1 MIKMTARMQIIYVNI
16 MIWLIGRLLEAASKV
31 DKLIQYEISAL
42 PDAFTFSMGIL
53 PNGPE
58 FIVQKQADGTFYCS
72 RKNDTIPAELIIS
85 FKHVKH
91 AFLILSFQESTAR
104 SFANDRMLLNG
115 EVDLGMIIVRCLDR
129 MESLVLPKFIAV
141 RAVKRYPSISLSK
154 KLTLAVKIYM
164 QVLAGLFRRSHV

>member
-1 MIKMTARMQIIYVNI
+1 MQIIYVNI

-31 DKLIQYEISAL
+31 DKLIQNEISAL

-104 SFANDRMLLNG
+104 SFANDRMLLDG

-129 MESLVLPKFIAV
+129 MECLVLPKFIAV